1 MTFCFYCWGN
11 FTRNDNRLAGWNT
24 LISFT
29 NPAQTFRT
37 FAHYFA
43 WP

>member
-1 MTFCFYCWGN
+1 MAE
-11 FTRNDNRLAGWNT
+11 RNT

-37 FAHYFA
+37 FAHYSVRLKIRT
-43 WP
+43 PPYCS